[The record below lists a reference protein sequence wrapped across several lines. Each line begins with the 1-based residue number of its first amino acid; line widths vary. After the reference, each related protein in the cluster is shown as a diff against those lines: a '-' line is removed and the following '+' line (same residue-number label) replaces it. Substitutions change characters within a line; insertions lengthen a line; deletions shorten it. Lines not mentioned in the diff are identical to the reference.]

1 MRSSLSSLAF
11 GCAVVLAL
19 LGLPG
24 ACATPVAPP
33 SPVKAPAPEPE
44 PEPVAEAPSDPAP
57 EPEPEPV
64 AEAPAEP
71 EAPADPPPFDDE
83 QLEQIAA
90 VQDIV
95 AAASAAH
102 EVEPAL
108 INAVIWVESKFNPK
122 AKGPSGSQGLM
133 QLMPKTAGYMAKLLE
148 RQRRSYDPDFNIHA
162 GTLLLRRQLDKF
174 DGDEAHALA
183 AYNRGAG
190 VVKGWIRDG
199 EPIPERTQSYVDRVL
214 RAKSWFEQLPS
225 AKPDEAAPAAPT
237 QPAAEAAN

>member
-24 ACATPVAPP
+24 ACAAPVAPP
-33 SPVKAPAPEPE
+33 SPVEAPAPEPE
-44 PEPVAEAPSDPAP
+44 PEPRAQAPAEP
-57 EPEPEPV
+57 EPGPEPV

-71 EAPADPPPFDDE
+71 EAPADPPPFDAE
-83 QLEQIAA
+83 QLEKIAA

-225 AKPDEAAPAAPT
+225 PKPDEAAPVA
-237 QPAAEAAN
+237 AAEAAM